1 MTQIEHPNY
10 YQGEGYDVNNIIED
24 FELDFWLG
32 NVIKYI
38 CRAGDKPEVR
48 YIDDLRKARYYLNF
62 AIEQWEKYHPEEK
75 EQCTH

>member
-1 MTQIEHPNY
+1 MTQIEQPFY

-24 FELDFWLG
+24 FNLDFWLG
-32 NVIKYI
+32 NVIKYV
-38 CRAGDKPEVR
+38 CRAGDKPEAR

-62 AIEQWEKYHPEEK
+62 AIEQYEKIHPEEE